1 MYLFTPA
8 LRLLCS
14 RARRLGVYCQ
24 PPCDQRIRAMGLYSE
39 LKLPVPWGHIAA
51 KAWGSPSDRPVLCLH
66 AWLDNANSF
75 DRLIPLLPRDFYY
88 VAMDFGGHGLS
99 SHYSP
104 GVLYRHESFVSEVLR
119 VTAALKWS
127 RLSIM
132 GHSFGGLVAGMVSR
146 WLCRDHL
153 WPLWLLLQV
162 RRRRIEHMLQQDK
175 AQAGRASK
183 MPERV
188 YSQDEI
194 LQRLV
199 KTNTHVWEESGKIL
213 LQRGTSPV
221 ATGLVINRDRR
232 LTLPEVHAEFISK
245 ERFVPFIK
253 KLQAQ
258 VLLVKASQGT
268 GDLRKENHDKKEP
281 MAFIT
286 ETLKSVLKERFQYVE
301 VPGNHYVHINQPDH
315 VAGVV
320 SSFLTSKDRLPT
332 KL

>member
-132 GHSFGGLVAGMVSR
+132 GHSFGGLVAGMEVEN
-146 WLCRDHL
+146 
-153 WPLWLLLQV
+153 LLSY